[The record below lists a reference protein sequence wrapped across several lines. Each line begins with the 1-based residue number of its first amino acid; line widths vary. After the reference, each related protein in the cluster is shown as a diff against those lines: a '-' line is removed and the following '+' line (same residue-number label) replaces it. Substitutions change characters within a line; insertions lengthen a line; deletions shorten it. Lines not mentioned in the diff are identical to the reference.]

1 MPVLPV
7 RLSAQRTGRP
17 CLWADDPGA
26 GRTIV
31 AGLLL
36 KELKAHGLVKRTLIV
51 MLANLTVQRQQE
63 MRDKLRAPQVVV
75 EPGPAASPYEWVSDN
90 NAGRPG
96 APAASSWPTVYAG
109 GTSPFPD
116 P

>member
-1 MPVLPV
+1 
-7 RLSAQRTGRP
+7 
-17 CLWADDPGA
+17 
-26 GRTIV
+26 V

-36 KELKAHGLVKRTLIV
+36 KELKAHSLVERTLIV

-75 EPGPAASPYEWVSDN
+75 EPGPAAGPPYEWVSDN
-90 NAGRPG
+90 NAGRLG
-96 APAASSWPTVYAG
+96 APAASSWQTVHAS